1 MGRDAALFERFYEAH
16 FDTVLRYVARRCTDP
31 HTAADLTA
39 DVFVAAIEAAHTYRP
54 DRGTPVAWLHGIA
67 ANVVAGHRRRA
78 ARESAVS
85 RRVAGR
91 RLLDDADI
99 AAFEARIDAER
110 AAREVLDRMA
120 ALPQR
125 LRSVLELV
133 AVDGL
138 TVEAAAQALG
148 IRPATARVRLHRAR
162 KQLRDDPSPA
172 LLALESRS

>member
-16 FDTVLRYVARRCTDP
+16 FDTVLRYVTRRCTDP
-31 HTAADLTA
+31 YTAADLTA

-54 DRGTPVAWLHGIA
+54 ERGAPVAWLYGIA
-67 ANVVAGHRRRA
+67 ANVMAGHRRRA
-78 ARESAVS
+78 ARES
-85 RRVAGR
+85 VAAKRMGGR

-110 AAREVLDRMA
+110 AAREVLARMA
-120 ALPQR
+120 ELPDR
-125 LRSVLELV
+125 LRAVLELV

-148 IRPATARVRLHRAR
+148 IRAATARVRLHRAR
-162 KQLRDDPSPA
+162 KQVRDNPSPV
-172 LLALESRS
+172 LALESRS